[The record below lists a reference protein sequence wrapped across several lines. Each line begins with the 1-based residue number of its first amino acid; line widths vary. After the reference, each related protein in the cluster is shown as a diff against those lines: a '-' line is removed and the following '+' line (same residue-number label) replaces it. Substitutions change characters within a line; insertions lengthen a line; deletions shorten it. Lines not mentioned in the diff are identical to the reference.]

1 MFEVPTKPRVIVETR
16 RDPYTITFVLRHRR
30 AWTKL
35 SPEDRKTALLQGA
48 AALDELAG
56 QMRAEAK
63 GEDDPSDNL
72 P

>member
-1 MFEVPTKPRVIVETR
+1 MIETPTKPRITVETL
-16 RDPYTITFVLRHRR
+16 RDEYSIKFILRQRR

-35 SPEDRKTALLQGA
+35 SPEDRKMALLQGA
-48 AALDELAG
+48 DALDVLAG

-72 P
+72 L

>member
-1 MFEVPTKPRVIVETR
+1 MMVVPTKPRITVETL
-16 RDPYTITFVLRHRR
+16 RDDYSIKFILRQRR

-35 SPEDRKTALLQGA
+35 SLEDRQLALLQGA
-48 AALDELAG
+48 DALDELAR

-63 GEDDPSDNL
+63 GEDDPSVNL